1 MMRNRILIAEDEKY
15 NFTLLKYIFEKEGQ
29 EIIWAR
35 NGEEALNLVMEE
47 GAFDLILMDI
57 KMPVMDGF
65 ETTRRIRSSGS
76 KIPVIAVT
84 AYAMHDDREKCF
96 EAGCNDVIT
105 KPLHREDIL
114 NMVRKWITL

>member
-1 MMRNRILIAEDEKY
+1 MRNRILIVEDEKY

-29 EIIWAR
+29 EVLWAR
-35 NGEEALNLVMEE
+35 NGEEALDLVME
-47 GAFDLILMDI
+47 GGGLDLILMDI

-84 AYAMHDDREKCF
+84 AYAMHDDREKCLR
-96 EAGCNDVIT
+96 AGCNDVIT